1 MSDTDDRSDVPATP
15 LRFRLQQLLGSVL
28 GKRFDRVLAGIDD
41 GQLTLTWPDGSATRH
56 GRHSTAPGHDA
67 HIVLHNFR
75 PIRQMML
82 NGEVG
87 FAESYLRGDW
97 SADNLVDLFSLV
109 MRNETAIAD
118 ATSGSGLARVANA
131 LRHASNRNSE
141 RGSRRNIA
149 FHYDL
154 GNRFYRLWLDP
165 SMSYS
170 SALFEDDSASLADAQ
185 RAKLERVAELLAPE
199 PGARVLEIGCGWG
212 AMAHHLATARGAHVR
227 GISLS
232 NEQLDWAREHHAV
245 GTGEGG
251 EARGG
256 NATGARAGSTE
267 FLHRDYRA
275 IDGRFDHVVSIEMFE
290 AVGERYWRTYFEKL
304 AALLDRG
311 GTAVLQVITILEER
325 FETYRSSPD
334 FIQRYIFPGGML
346 PSKAHLARL
355 ADAAGFEVSRTEWF
369 GPSYARTLERWRERF
384 EQAVRE
390 VRAQGFDERFV
401 RMWRYYLAYCE
412 AGFRQG
418 STDVG
423 LLVLTRR

>member
-1 MSDTDDRSDVPATP
+1 MSDTDERSAVPATP
-15 LRFRLQQLLGSVL
+15 LRYRLQQLLGSVL
-28 GKRFDRVLAGIDD
+28 GKRFDRVLAGITD

-56 GRHSTAPGHDA
+56 GTHSTEPGHDA

-75 PIRQMML
+75 PVRQMML

-97 SADNLVDLFSLV
+97 SADNLVDLFELV

-118 ATSGSGLARVANA
+118 ATSGSRLARTLNTV
-131 LRHASNRNSE
+131 RHALNRNSE

-154 GNRFYRLWLDP
+154 GNEFYRLWLDP
-165 SMSYS
+165 GMNYS
-170 SALFEDDSASLADAQ
+170 SALFEREGASLSEAQ
-185 RAKLERVAELLAPE
+185 EAKLERVAELVAPE

-212 AMAHHLATARGAHVR
+212 AMAHRLATTRGSHVS

-232 NEQLDWAREHHAV
+232 DEQLAWARERHAV
-245 GTGEGG
+245 ASGE
-251 EARGG
+251 RG
-256 NATGARAGSTE
+256 GSTE
-267 FLHRDYRA
+267 FLHRDYRLVE
-275 IDGRFDHVVSIEMFE
+275 GRYDHVVSIEMFE
-290 AVGERYWRTYFEKL
+290 AVGECYWNTYFAKL
-304 AALLDRG
+304 AGLLEHG

-346 PSKAHLARL
+346 PSRTHLAEL
-355 ADAAGFEVSRTEWF
+355 AERAGFDLVRTEWF
-369 GPSYARTLERWRERF
+369 GTSYAQTLERWRERF
-384 EQAVRE
+384 EQVSRE

-412 AGFRQG
+412 AGFRHG

-423 LLVLTRR
+423 LLVLRRRAAA